1 MEDSLLFEKLKIS
14 GWRQFREIE
23 INFHDRL
30 TILTGT
36 NGAGKSTVLK
46 ILKCHLPYEKDESFL
61 ATPIKKEGKTSFSLG
76 KWASEK
82 LDKIRSKELTENT
95 ADIGSI
101 TYSDQR
107 TSYLTIPEQGSI
119 QYALKRSIAV
129 QVNGINI
136 NSHRTLPRY
145 EELKSISISG
155 IKPLDAYKDFF
166 EIQRSY
172 AEQST
177 YIKDG
182 AARKINPV
190 SALKQAI
197 ISFATFGVGNQHV
210 SPIPE
215 LIGLYEKFQEILK
228 TVQPKEVGFER
239 LEIRT
244 PEVIIISSSGEFP
257 IDGASG
263 GLMSIIQLSWQIF
276 LQSLIYGDSRFMVL
290 IDEPENHLHPS
301 MQRSFLSNIVKAFP
315 KGRFVVATH
324 SPFIISSVKDSYV
337 YALRHHTSDGTTM
350 VPLKA
355 RSVDS
360 EMLDQIQKAGPA
372 NDILREVLG
381 VPVTMPEWSVE
392 KLEEISNTF
401 SKIEISAHSVKNL
414 REQLKEAGLSEF
426 FSYAMERAV
435 K

>member
-1 MEDSLLFEKLKIS
+1 
-14 GWRQFREIE
+14 
-23 INFHDRL
+23 
-30 TILTGT
+30 
-36 NGAGKSTVLK
+36 
-46 ILKCHLPYEKDESFL
+46 
-61 ATPIKKEGKTSFSLG
+61 
-76 KWASEK
+76 
-82 LDKIRSKELTENT
+82 
-95 ADIGSI
+95 
-101 TYSDQR
+101 
-107 TSYLTIPEQGSI
+107 
-119 QYALKRSIAV
+119 
-129 QVNGINI
+129 
-136 NSHRTLPRY
+136 
-145 EELKSISISG
+145 
-155 IKPLDAYKDFF
+155 
-166 EIQRSY
+166 
-172 AEQST
+172 
-177 YIKDG
+177 
-182 AARKINPV
+182 
-190 SALKQAI
+190 
-197 ISFATFGVGNQHV
+197 
-210 SPIPE
+210 
-215 LIGLYEKFQEILK
+215 
-228 TVQPKEVGFER
+228 
-239 LEIRT
+239 
-244 PEVIIISSSGEFP
+244 
-257 IDGASG
+257 
-263 GLMSIIQLSWQIF
+263 
-276 LQSLIYGDSRFMVL
+276 MVL